1 MDFIR
6 IVDLLRCLQLL
17 LCGGQRLF
25 IFSDRL
31 LLQPQFFLQL
41 IAGLLERTLIL
52 TDRILLQLKVRCR
65 VESFEDRPAVVVSKF
80 STPAEASRNADF
92 ASWIC
97 LLMDLILRVK
107 LSLFS
112 DSDTTRSR
120 SVSLMPAH
128 HLLLFLSIIWHLTN
142 RKKTFILC
150 INKKEEVLPCKC
162 S

>member
-1 MDFIR
+1 MLIR
-6 IVDLLRCLQLL
+6 LSSAGYFRFQLL
-17 LCGGQRLF
+17 LFVLRVGQPLRIIVLPC
-25 IFSDRL
+25 IAL
-31 LLQPQFFLQL
+31 LQL